1 MIQYVL
7 RVVNTNY
14 QLYLNIN
21 KRGNR
26 EKSKPETLS
35 RHMIQALDI
44 TVTL

>member
-21 KRGNR
+21 KRGKR
-26 EKSKPETLS
+26 EKSRPKTLS
-35 RHMIQALDI
+35 RHMI
-44 TVTL
+44 